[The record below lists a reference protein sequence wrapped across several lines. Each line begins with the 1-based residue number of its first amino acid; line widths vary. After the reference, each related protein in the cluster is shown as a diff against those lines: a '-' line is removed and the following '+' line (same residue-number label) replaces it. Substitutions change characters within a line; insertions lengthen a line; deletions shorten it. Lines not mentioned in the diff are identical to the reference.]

1 MRLRPDRII
10 MGEVRGAEAISWLRA
25 VGTGHPGSITT
36 VHANSPDGAIE
47 QLAMMSMLAG
57 TELGRSE
64 LIDYVR
70 AIVDVFIQLGHDN
83 GTRLITEIKFRRTA
97 GDEARSLK
105 I

>member
-1 MRLRPDRII
+1 
-10 MGEVRGAEAISWLRA
+10 

-57 TELGRSE
+57 TELKRAE

-70 AIVDVFIQLGHDN
+70 AIVDVFVQLGQDK
-83 GTRLITEIKFRRTA
+83 GTRLVTEIKFRRVA
-97 GDEARSLK
+97 SAEAATLRV
-105 I
+105 